1 MSDEAEDEQEK
12 DSHPGYRRRYYIDPE
27 VQFPLIAGIL
37 ILTTVM
43 GLFLGGGFYKLI
55 SISKH
60 WQDANQ
66 IATFFLVLCGTLV
79 PAVLINFAF
88 GVYLSNKIA
97 GPLYKIRNSVNEITR
112 GNLEVDVTIRKGDM
126 LQSHVIDYNRMVGT
140 LRRLLYRDHR
150 HSTEVNE
157 IMTDC
162 QAWLEKNKKNFGD
175 SSRKEL
181 QKIINDAKA
190 RLSIINTHFLKGL
203 QEKP

>member
-1 MSDEAEDEQEK
+1 MSETSEEDQSE
-12 DSHPGYRRRYYIDPE
+12 DFSGSRRRYYIDPE
-27 VQFPLIAGIL
+27 VQFPIIVGTL

-43 GLFLGGGFYKLI
+43 GLFLGWGFYKLI
-55 SISKH
+55 AISKH
-60 WQDANQ
+60 WQNANQ
-66 IATFFLVLCGTLV
+66 VGTFFLVLLGTLV

-88 GVYLSNKIA
+88 GVFISNKIA
-97 GPLYKIRNSVNEITR
+97 GPLYKIRNSINEITR
-112 GNLEVDVTIRKGDM
+112 GNLESDVSIRKGDM

-162 QAWLEKNKKNFGD
+162 QSWLEKNKTNFD
-175 SSRKEL
+175 DKSRKEL

-203 QEKP
+203 REKP